1 MAHESPKRIRNV
13 ALVGHRGSGK
23 TSVNEALLFEAGAIN
38 RLGSVADGSTVSD
51 SASDEKAREMSISAS
66 LSSFRWADRKINLVD
81 TPGEPSFIAD
91 ALAALRVVEGAVFV
105 VNGVMGVEVTTSRL
119 WERAAELGLARTVF
133 VNMLDRER
141 ADFFRSLESLKQA
154 FGPHV
159 VATEIPIGREHEL
172 QGVVDLIDMKAYR
185 YDGDGRDN
193 CSEIEIP
200 EELRAQADEYREKLM
215 DEVAE
220 VSDALMERY
229 LEGEEISHEET
240 VAALKK
246 GVTEGHL
253 FPVTCGAATR
263 NLGINRLLDAFVEDL
278 PSPAKRGPIELDGVT
293 LEPDESKDMVAFVFK
308 TLADPY
314 AGRVNLFRVYQG
326 VLKHD
331 SHAHNCRAG
340 AKERIGQLLV
350 PQGKDTEHAD
360 EFGPGDIGAVAKLK
374 ETHAG
379 DVLASKEMDIPLKL
393 PPMPRPVMAF
403 AIEAKAKGDE
413 EKMGQALRRLQEEDP
428 TIDFHRDSETGEQ
441 ILAGITQIHV
451 EVIVDRMKERF
462 GAEVELHS
470 PHVPYREAIKGSAKS
485 HARYKKQTGGRGQ
498 FADCH
503 IEIAPG
509 AEGEGLEFVNAIKG
523 GVIPGGFIPAVQKGV
538 VRGDALRHRRR
549 LSRPGREGHALRR
562 PAPLGRLLGDGVQDR
577 GIDGV
582 QGRHGERHP
591 DADGA
596 DHDRD
601 GRGAGGVRR
610 RRDRRPQLPPRS
622 AARNGAQ
629 GRSDRDEGR
638 GADGR
643 DARLR
648 TGPASDHRRTG
659 RVLDGSRPLRGG
671 PRARG
676 ATGRA
681 GGAAGEGGRRGL
693 NYPWRREEGASA
705 RSRRRQLRCL
715 RAHHPQ
721 G

>member
-38 RLGSVADGSTVSD
+38 RLGSVADGTTVSD
-51 SASDEKAREMSISAS
+51 SAPDEKAREMSISAS
-66 LSSFRWADRKINLVD
+66 LSSFRWDDRKINLVD
-81 TPGEPSFIAD
+81 TPGEPSFMAD
-91 ALAALRVVEGAVFV
+91 ALAALRVVESAVFV
-105 VNGVMGVEVTTSRL
+105 VNGVMGAEVTTSRL
-119 WERAAELGLARTVF
+119 WERASELGLARILF

-141 ADFFRSLESLKQA
+141 ADFFRALESLKQA
-154 FGPHV
+154 FGQHV
-159 VATEIPIGREHEL
+159 VATEIPIGKEHEL

-185 YDGDGRDN
+185 YDGAAREN
-193 CSEIEIP
+193 CEEIEIP
-200 EELRAQADEYREKLM
+200 EDLRATADEYREKLM

-220 VSDALMERY
+220 VSEALMERY

-240 VAALKK
+240 VSALKQ
-246 GVTEGHL
+246 GVTDGHL

-278 PSPAKRGPIELDGVT
+278 PSPAKRGTTDLDGVV

-326 VLKHD
+326 VLQHD
-331 SHAHNCRAG
+331 SQVHNCRAHV
-340 AKERIGQLLV
+340 KERIGQLLV
-350 PQGKDTEHAD
+350 PQGKESEHAD

-379 DVLASKEMDIPLKL
+379 DVLAARDMECPLRL

-451 EVIVDRMKERF
+451 EVIVERMKERF

-503 IEIAPG
+503 IEIEPASDG
-509 AEGEGLEFVNAIKG
+509 SGLEFVNAIKG
-523 GVIPGGFIPAVQKGV
+523 GVIPGGFIPAVEKGV
-538 VRGDALRHRRR
+538 REAMRVGTVAGYPIQDVKVTLFDGQHHSVDSSEMAFKMAGSMAFKDAMERAQPTLMEPIMTVTVTVPEEYVGDVIGDLNSRRGR
-549 LSRPGREGHALRR
+549 
-562 PAPLGRLLGDGVQDR
+562 PLGMEPSGTVTEIKAEVPMAEMLDYAPDMRAITGGQGEYTMDLARYEEVPGHVAQQVVQ
-577 GIDGV
+577 
-582 QGRHGERHP
+582 Q
-591 DADGA
+591 
-596 DHDRD
+596 
-601 GRGAGGVRR
+601 
-610 RRDRRPQLPPRS
+610 
-622 AARNGAQ
+622 AQ
-629 GRSDRDEGR
+629 QEKE
-638 GADGR
+638 AVK
-643 DARLR
+643 A
-648 TGPASDHRRTG
+648 
-659 RVLDGSRPLRGG
+659 
-671 PRARG
+671 
-676 ATGRA
+676 
-681 GGAAGEGGRRGL
+681 
-693 NYPWRREEGASA
+693 
-705 RSRRRQLRCL
+705 
-715 RAHHPQ
+715 
-721 G
+721 